1 MLERRMTRSGAV
13 NQETRMVG
21 LEEHIRVLQESAKK
35 DKEELRDEIKKS
47 AIKARNTIMEEL

>member
-1 MLERRMTRSGAV
+1 MTRSGAV

-35 DKEELRDEIKKS
+35 DKEELGEEIKQS
-47 AIKARNTIMEEL
+47 AIETRNASTKKSQRS